1 MTYKKSQRHTEK
13 NRINL
18 SVLLDKVKDPGNMG
32 TIIRTAAAIGCD
44 RIFVTS
50 ESANPWSPKVL
61 RSAMGAH
68 FHVKILDRLK
78 RDELSGLLTSKRLVF
93 ADSKPEIKS
102 IPFTSLHKKIA
113 SSDDV
118 CLVVGNETKGI
129 SEQLYELNKT
139 SSPIIARIP
148 LEKSIES
155 LNCSIAF
162 AVIAFELQRIL
173 KKN

>member
-1 MTYKKSQRHTEK
+1 
-13 NRINL
+13 
-18 SVLLDKVKDPGNMG
+18 
-32 TIIRTAAAIGCD
+32 
-44 RIFVTS
+44 
-50 ESANPWSPKVL
+50 
-61 RSAMGAH
+61 MGAH

-102 IPFTSLHKKIA
+102 IPFTSLHKKIS

-148 LEKSIES
+148 IEKSVES

-173 KKN
+173 KKIWTN